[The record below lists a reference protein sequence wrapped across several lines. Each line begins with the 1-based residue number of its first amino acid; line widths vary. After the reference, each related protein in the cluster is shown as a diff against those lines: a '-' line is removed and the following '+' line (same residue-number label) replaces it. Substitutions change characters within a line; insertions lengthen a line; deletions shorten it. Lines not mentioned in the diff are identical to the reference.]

1 VRVSLHNKKTSVP
14 TPRHGL
20 SVRGAHLVSMK
31 ACFDVLPISG
41 NIMQKE
47 PLKQLTLLLKKE
59 VAKLIANPDLSSFSS
74 TTL

>member
-1 VRVSLHNKKTSVP
+1 
-14 TPRHGL
+14 
-20 SVRGAHLVSMK
+20 MK